1 MFAYTQMGTIVNLDR
16 FDGVISSE
24 MKCGKACVYAVR
36 GTGKDQVRMPIA
48 LFDSLA
54 DADDSIYH
62 MANAMNGI
70 DTEGEDGWHV

>member
-1 MFAYTQMGTIVNLDR
+1 MFVYTLMGTIVNLNR
-16 FDGVISSE
+16 FDGVISSK
-24 MKCGKACVYAVR
+24 MKCGKVCVYAVR
-36 GTGKDQVRMPIA
+36 GTGKDQVRMPIS

-54 DADDSIYH
+54 DADGSIYH

>member
-1 MFAYTQMGTIVNLDR
+1 MFAYTLMGTIVNLDR

-48 LFDSLA
+48 VYDNLA
-54 DADDSIYH
+54 DADYSIYC

-70 DTEGEDGWHV
+70 DAEGEDGAGC

>member
-36 GTGKDQVRMPIA
+36 GAGKEQVRMPIGVYPT
-48 LFDSLA
+48 LA
-54 DADDSIYH
+54 DADYAIYC
-62 MANAMNGI
+62 MADAMNA
-70 DTEGEDGWHV
+70 DEPEE